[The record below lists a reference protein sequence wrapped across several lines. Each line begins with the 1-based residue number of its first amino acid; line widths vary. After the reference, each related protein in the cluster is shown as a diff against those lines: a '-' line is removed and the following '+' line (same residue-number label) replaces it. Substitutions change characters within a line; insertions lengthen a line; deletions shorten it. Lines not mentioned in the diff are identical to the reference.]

1 MTYASCIHYS
11 MHTYIWT
18 WQKPCCI
25 YNQTFTQTLT
35 LQWPCLQYCL
45 HISRNN
51 EFKSYFK
58 GLTCLQHYKTFL
70 HAGFTITFRHS
81 MTKPFWTSTCNTGHD
96 EVSASARSFSAHKS
110 KHNLSTYPLHLQEFG
125 WYFRPLLSV
134 YTGILR
140 IEAQRNWR
148 LKSSCQKSPDECSC
162 YSWGDRN
169 QLYWHCP
176 ALLVPCW
183 SSVLICIKSNG
194 AARIFLHLSPITVH
208 NLCEK
213 CLKKGQ

>member
-1 MTYASCIHYS
+1 MHMTKS
-11 MHTYIWT
+11 
-18 WQKPCCI
+18 
-25 YNQTFTQTLT
+25 L
-35 LQWPCLQYCL
+35 L
-45 HISRNN
+45 HIQQNLHSSSPVANAFQENN

-58 GLTCLQHYKTFL
+58 GLTCLQHSKMFL
-70 HAGFTITFRHS
+70 HAGFNITFRHS

-140 IEAQRNWR
+140 IDAQRNWR

-162 YSWGDRN
+162 YYWGDRN

-176 ALLVPCW
+176 ALLVHCW
-183 SSVLICIKSNG
+183 SSVLICSKFNG
-194 AARIFLHLSPITVH
+194 AVRIFLHLSAQY
-208 NLCEK
+208 LWK
-213 CLKKGQ
+213 YLKKGGQ

>member
-1 MTYASCIHYS
+1 MKPTTASYSMTCVSCIHYS
-11 MHTYIWT
+11 MHTCICT
-18 WQKPCCI
+18 WQNLHP
-25 YNQTFTQTLT
+25 NSDTTAGLSPTL
-35 LQWPCLQYCL
+35 P
-45 HISRNN
+45 
-51 EFKSYFK
+51 
-58 GLTCLQHYKTFL
+58 CLQHYKMFL
-70 HAGFTITFRHS
+70 HAGFNITCRHS

-176 ALLVPCW
+176 ALLVHATNLMVQRGF
-183 SSVLICIKSNG
+183 SSIYLQLQSTISLKNVLKRGS
-194 AARIFLHLSPITVH
+194 RINI
-208 NLCEK
+208 
-213 CLKKGQ
+213 